1 MILLKKK
8 NHIFRKRALAYIID
22 FIILGIFVSI
32 TLLFTNVDTSSVE
45 SEMSNL
51 AEMLLSKNI
60 NISTYLKNYGKLF
73 YKYDII
79 QFITNLLNFLY
90 IIILY
95 IIIPGFTKGQT
106 IGKKIMKIRV
116 VNDDDTCVSII
127 NLINRALL
135 VDFLGYLLITL
146 IIINFISGFPYF
158 IIATILGILQFLLVI
173 ISGFMILYNKKQKGI
188 HDILTKTKIRVI
200 E

>member
-1 MILLKKK
+1 MKKK

-95 IIIPGFTKGQT
+95 IIIPGFTEGQT

>member
-60 NISTYLKNYGKLF
+60 NISTYIKNYGKLF

-95 IIIPGFTKGQT
+95 ILVPGFTKGQT

-127 NLINRALL
+127 NLINRAIL

-158 IIATILGILQFLLVI
+158 IIATILGILQFSLVI

>member
-1 MILLKKK
+1 MFLKKK
-8 NHIFRKRALAYIID
+8 NHIFKRRALAYIID
-22 FIILGIFVSI
+22 FTVLGVLVSL
-32 TLLFTNVDTSSVE
+32 TLLFTKVDTSSVE
-45 SEMSNL
+45 YEMSNL
-51 AEMLLSKNI
+51 AELLLTENI
-60 NISTYLKNYGKLF
+60 NISTYIKNYGKLF

-79 QFITNLLNFLY
+79 QFITNLINFLY

-106 IGKKIMKIRV
+106 IGK
-116 VNDDDTCVSII
+116 SII
-127 NLINRALL
+127 NLIKRALL
-135 VDFLGYLLITL
+135 IDFLGYLLITL

-158 IIATILGILQFLLVI
+158 IIATILGILQFSLVI
-173 ISGFMILYNKKQKGI
+173 VSSFMILYNKKQKGI

>member
-95 IIIPGFTKGQT
+95 IIVPGFTEGQT

-116 VNDDDTCVSII
+116 VNEDDTCVSII

>member
-95 IIIPGFTKGQT
+95 IIIPGFTEGQT

-116 VNDDDTCVSII
+116 VNEDDTCVSII

>member
-1 MILLKKK
+1 MKKK

-60 NISTYLKNYGKLF
+60 NILTYLKNYGKLF

-95 IIIPGFTKGQT
+95 IIIPGFTEGQT

>member
-95 IIIPGFTKGQT
+95 IIIPGFTEGQT

>member
-1 MILLKKK
+1 MKKK

-95 IIIPGFTKGQT
+95 IIVPGFTEGQT

-116 VNDDDTCVSII
+116 VNEDDTCVSII